1 MEMASSDPPAV
12 VVQEP
17 AVVVQEPVVVAQ
29 EPVVVAQEPVVVAQE
44 QAPPTAV
51 AASVE
56 ETIAETVAVPIAST
70 EETVGQTETVPLEIP
85 FANVVPVE
93 CPAQLTGAV
102 STCEACGSSGFDCGA
117 ICGEPYDQCSC
128 GALQDMCPQ

>member
-1 MEMASSDPPAV
+1 MFRDN
-12 VVQEP
+12 
-17 AVVVQEPVVVAQ
+17 
-29 EPVVVAQEPVVVAQE
+29 
-44 QAPPTAV
+44 
-51 AASVE
+51 
-56 ETIAETVAVPIAST
+56 
-70 EETVGQTETVPLEIP
+70 LEV
-85 FANVVPVE
+85 ANVVPVE